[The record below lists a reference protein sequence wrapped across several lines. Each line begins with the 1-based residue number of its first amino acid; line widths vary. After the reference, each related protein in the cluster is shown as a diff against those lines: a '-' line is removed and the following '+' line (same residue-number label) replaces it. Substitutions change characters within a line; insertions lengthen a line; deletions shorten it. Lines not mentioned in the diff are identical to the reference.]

1 MMKDSKVKSMRR
13 SIKIG
18 IWSLVAIVIV
28 YVVSMLIFNR
38 SIDNNNKG
46 TIRSFLGKSIVM
58 NDLICEQISTIAD
71 QDTLLSYMD
80 SIIQIGDVKWRIN
93 IMPNGVALM
102 TSVQP
107 NDPKMKQVV
116 TYLNRI
122 YGKPYDDEED
132 GFSIKWS
139 SSDDSLDIFRP
150 GSTLIHLR
158 RVHTEEG
165 GTFLLFN

>member
-1 MMKDSKVKSMRR
+1 MKKDSKVKSMKR

-18 IWSLVAIVIV
+18 TWSLVAIVMLC
-28 YVVSMLIFNR
+28 VVSMLLFNR
-38 SIDNNNKG
+38 SIDNNNMS
-46 TIRSFLGKSIVM
+46 TIRSFLGKPIVM

-71 QDTLLSYMD
+71 QDTMLSYRD
-80 SIIQIGDVKWRIN
+80 SIIQIGEVKWRIN

-107 NDPKMKQVV
+107 NDPRMKQVV

-139 SSDDSLDIFRP
+139 SSDDSLEIFRP
-150 GSTLIHLR
+150 GSTLVHLR
-158 RVHTEEG
+158 RVHSEEG

>member
-1 MMKDSKVKSMRR
+1 MKDSKVKSMRR

-18 IWSLVAIVIV
+18 IWSLVAIVMV
-28 YVVSMLIFNR
+28 CVVSMLLFYR
-38 SIDNNNKG
+38 SIDNNRG
-46 TIRSFLGKSIVM
+46 TINSFLGKSIVM

-71 QDTLLSYMD
+71 QDTMLSYRD

-116 TYLNRI
+116 QYLTSI
-122 YGKPYDDEED
+122 YGKPYDDEAY
-132 GFSIKWS
+132 GFNIKWS

-150 GSTLIHLR
+150 GSTIVHLR
-158 RVHTEEG
+158 RVHSEEG

>member
-18 IWSLVAIVIV
+18 IWSLVAIVMV
-28 YVVSMLIFNR
+28 CVVSMLLFYR
-38 SIDNNNKG
+38 SIDNNRG
-46 TIRSFLGKSIVM
+46 TINSFLGKSIVM

-71 QDTLLSYMD
+71 QDTMLSYRD

-116 TYLNRI
+116 QYLTSI
-122 YGKPYDDEED
+122 YGKPYDDEAY
-132 GFSIKWS
+132 GFNIKWS

-150 GSTLIHLR
+150 GSTIVHLR
-158 RVHTEEG
+158 RVHSEEG